1 MTTLEFSH
9 NSGLVVVSFLI
20 ALVAGFTGLTLT
32 KDLSQKSFSQR
43 KIAVSLASVALG
55 GGIWSMHFVAMLGLQ
70 MPILFYYDAAIT
82 LASALFAILIVGVA
96 LGLLHFFERRPKIL
110 FLSGSLVGFGILTMH
125 YLGMA
130 GLQLCRPIYT
140 VQGIS
145 LAFLSAISLCVA
157 AIWIAYE
164 QRSNR
169 NILLGTVCF
178 GLAVFA
184 VHFVAIWGTRF
195 VEAPAFNELGPS
207 ITNEVLALIVICSSF
222 LILGAFLWTGVTF
235 LVPQPTQ
242 VPNPSAAS
250 AAPVSS
256 GAPDPT
262 PAPSSKPAA
271 GPAPSAA
278 SRAQRIPCESNGTT
292 LFIAPADVAF
302 IRAEGHYTH
311 VYKNNGERH
320 FCVWPITEATKR
332 LAQYSFLTTHR
343 SYLINSA
350 KVQHFERLKDTG
362 LCRFE
367 NPKLPPVPVSRSNLK
382 RVKETLGL

>member
-43 KIAVSLASVALG
+43 KIAVSLASLALG

-70 MPILFYYDAAIT
+70 MPVLFYYDAAIT
-82 LASALFAILIVGVA
+82 LASALLAILIVGVA

-195 VEAPAFNELGPS
+195 VKAPAFNELGPS
-207 ITNEVLALIVICSSF
+207 ITNEVLALVVICSSF

-242 VPNPSAAS
+242 MPSPNPES

-262 PAPSSKPAA
+262 PAPSLKPAA
-271 GPAPSAA
+271 GPTSSAA

-302 IRAEGHYTH
+302 IRAEGHYTY
-311 VYKNNGERH
+311 VYKNDGVRH

-343 SYLINSA
+343 SYLVNSA
-350 KVQHFERLKDTG
+350 KAVSYTHLT
-362 LCRFE
+362 
-367 NPKLPPVPVSRSNLK
+367 LPTIL
-382 RVKETLGL
+382 RV

>member
-1 MTTLEFSH
+1 
-9 NSGLVVVSFLI
+9 
-20 ALVAGFTGLTLT
+20 
-32 KDLSQKSFSQR
+32 
-43 KIAVSLASVALG
+43 
-55 GGIWSMHFVAMLGLQ
+55 MLGLQ
-70 MPILFYYDAAIT
+70 MPVLFYYDAAIT
-82 LASALFAILIVGVA
+82 LASALLAILIVGVA

-195 VEAPAFNELGPS
+195 VKAPAFNELGPS
-207 ITNEVLALIVICSSF
+207 ITNEVLALVVICSSF

-242 VPNPSAAS
+242 MPSPNPES

-262 PAPSSKPAA
+262 PAPSPKPAA
-271 GPAPSAA
+271 GPASSAA

-292 LFIAPADVAF
+292 VFIAPADVAF
-302 IRAEGHYTH
+302 IRAEGHYTY
-311 VYKNNGERH
+311 VYKNDGVRH

-343 SYLINSA
+343 SYLVNSA
-350 KVQHFERLKDTG
+350 KVQHFERLKDSG

>member
-70 MPILFYYDAAIT
+70 MPVLFYYDAAIT
-82 LASALFAILIVGVA
+82 LASALLAILIVGVA

-195 VEAPAFNELGPS
+195 VKAPAFNELGPS
-207 ITNEVLALIVICSSF
+207 ITNEVLALVVICSSF

-242 VPNPSAAS
+242 MPSPNPESAAT
-250 AAPVSS
+250 VSS
-256 GAPDPT
+256 ES
-262 PAPSSKPAA
+262 PSPKPAA
-271 GPAPSAA
+271 GPASSAA

-302 IRAEGHYTH
+302 IRAEGHYTY
-311 VYKNNGERH
+311 VYKNDGVRH

-343 SYLINSA
+343 SYLVNSA
-350 KVQHFERLKDTG
+350 KVQHFERLKDSG